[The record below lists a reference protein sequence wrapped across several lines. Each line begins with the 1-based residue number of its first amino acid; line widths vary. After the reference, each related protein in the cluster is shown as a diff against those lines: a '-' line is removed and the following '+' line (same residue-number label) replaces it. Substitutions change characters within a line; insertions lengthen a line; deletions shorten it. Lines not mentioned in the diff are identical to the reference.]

1 MSRDK
6 PTILCVENRRDLL
19 DEMSRMLADAGYDV
33 LATTSGESALELV
46 HSGPVDGVLIDLLV
60 RDPVAN
66 TLRDEIRR
74 TLPAVPILL
83 FHGDKTLLTLHLNVL
98 TAWIRRARR
107 EVGKAGE
114 DPFAVALEEYGAVG
128 KARRAG
134 PAL

>member
-74 TLPAVPILL
+74 TVPP
-83 FHGDKTLLTLHLNVL
+83 FPSCCFTGT
-98 TAWIRRARR
+98 RRSS
-107 EVGKAGE
+107 
-114 DPFAVALEEYGAVG
+114 PCT
-128 KARRAG
+128 
-134 PAL
+134 